1 MTEYSKLQIR
11 AKVLSVIS
19 EIKSGNN
26 SGEELLNKYVKELS
40 DIDDK
45 NALFDIFIKEFIKL
59 EENEYMFSS
68 CIIKSVVSAEYVQEK
83 VFEMLKSPAFN
94 DDTKYKLVQL
104 LRVLGS
110 NSAYDAIPEYFE
122 NPEEVLDMET
132 KKLLENAV
140 INPESMLDFLDFVYA
155 VPKND
160 KKLLLTSLAED
171 YQGDVLANIIYPVLY
186 SDFDDEFKLSVI
198 NTLSESK
205 SSLAIE
211 PFIYLS
217 EISDNEEIVNA
228 CNFGLKKLKLAGA
241 SVEKAN
247 EYFNSVI
254 KNLDVAEL
262 FTTIPDGSGNQA
274 LFISRVSNCD
284 KFVFEAVVINDLIGV
299 VDCFGF
305 FNITRGEFT
314 KILDKFYKS
323 EGKYRVSPEY
333 VKLKLNQAI
342 ETSIKKK
349 RVLPYEFVCW
359 NVLTCDFKPLEVEI
373 SDFVEKN
380 VSEKNVEKED
390 LLELLTKDYTLRW
403 FINKDDNQILKA
415 VADEMYDIDILSS
428 EEISSFHGK
437 ALAAVDDYIW
447 KDRLVNLVYLLQTN
461 SLKDEA
467 GMFYSLLKNPKHYSL
482 FKSIL
487 IQRSIFNYFVALKEN
502 QKESALTVNIFKKRN
517 TSQYDYDCKK
527 LENIISK
534 LKKSWIDG

>member
-19 EIKSGNN
+19 EIKSANTY
-26 SGEELLNKYVKELS
+26 GEELLKKYVKELS

-83 VFEMLKSPAFN
+83 VFEMLKSPTFN

-160 KKLLLTSLAED
+160 KKLLLASLAED

-359 NVLTCDFKPLEVEI
+359 NVLSCDFKPLEFEI

-428 EEISSFHGK
+428 DEISSFHGK
-437 ALAAVDDYIW
+437 AMAAVDDYIW

-461 SLKDEA
+461 SLNDEA
-467 GMFYSLLKNPKHYSL
+467 GMFYSLLKNPNHYSL